1 MTTYENWSLTVEDRI
16 ATVTLERAEK
26 MNTLTP
32 VALLELR
39 QLAHD
44 LEHNDD
50 VWAVILQ
57 GAGDH
62 FSAGVDVGVI
72 GQMVGQ
78 DAAAFGDQ
86 LRELQTCLEAWEALP
101 KPTIAKIKGYCV
113 GGGVILSLCCDF
125 RLMDSTAKVIV
136 PEVKRGIAVI
146 MGTKRLT
153 RTIGL
158 ARTKELTMLGDS
170 ITAAQAYEYG
180 LATRVFPTELF
191 EQEVS
196 AFAAKF
202 RQLPPLTVKICK
214 QIAEDS
220 QFLNL
225 AENQAQEIALQ
236 SPLLQTE
243 DMGEAIASFFEK
255 RPPVFKGR

>member
-1 MTTYENWSLTVEDRI
+1 MTSYQQWSMSIEDRV
-16 ATVTLERAEK
+16 ATVTLERAAN

-32 VALLELR
+32 EALYELR

-44 LEHNDD
+44 LDQNPD

-57 GAGDH
+57 GAGEH
-62 FSAGVDVGVI
+62 FSAGVDVSVI
-72 GQMVGQ
+72 GQIVGQ
-78 DAAAFGDQ
+78 SEAQFGAA
-86 LRELQTCLEAWEALP
+86 LRDLQACLDAWEALA

-125 RLMDSTAKVIV
+125 RLAEANAKIIV

-170 ITAAQAYEYG
+170 ISAQEAHSIG
-180 LATRVFPTELF
+180 LLHRVYPNERF
-191 EQEVS
+191 EAEVA
-196 AFAAKF
+196 AFADRF
-202 RQLPPLTVKICK
+202 RRLPPLTVALCK
-214 QIAEDS
+214 RIAEES
-220 QFLNL
+220 QHLTL

-236 SPLLQTE
+236 AQLLHTE
-243 DMGEAIASFFEK
+243 DIQEAIASFLEK
-255 RPPVFKGR
+255 RPPTFKGR